1 MSALASEWEV
11 LHELGPAHECEGECE
26 FESEPFLGG
35 LARLAMRGLQSPALR
50 QVALAAGRAALNA
63 LTEGEGAG
71 EGELNPVRRV
81 YPDAALEHM
90 AHAAMHAESE
100 AEAAEAFLPLIP
112 MIAAKLLPLAAKAL
126 PLAAKALPKVLSA
139 VSRVAPQLTRGVSRI
154 AGTLY
159 RNPQTRALLR
169 TVPTIARRTMSTLA
183 RQAARGQPVTPQTAV
198 RTLARQ
204 AAALIDDPRRCAG
217 TIRRARLMDR
227 QYHRAIRPRLIGR
240 ACGCRCPFP
249 QGEGESEF
257 WCLPYPGCAKMTDPD
272 TGATICQNLGAC
284 RGKCSLHPFGWCC
297 CT

>member
-1 MSALASEWEV
+1 
-11 LHELGPAHECEGECE
+11 
-26 FESEPFLGG
+26 
-35 LARLAMRGLQSPALR
+35 
-50 QVALAAGRAALNA
+50 
-63 LTEGEGAG
+63 
-71 EGELNPVRRV
+71 
-81 YPDAALEHM
+81 M

-126 PLAAKALPKVLSA
+126 PLAAKALPKVMSA

-204 AAALIDDPRRCAG
+204 AATLINSPRRCAE
-217 TIRRARLMDR
+217 TIRRARVLDR
-227 QYHRAIRPRLIGR
+227 IYHQRLQPALTGR
-240 ACGCRCPFP
+240 GCRCVCPNC
-249 QGEGESEF
+249 GRAEGESTT
-257 WCLPYPGCAKMTDPD
+257 LGCALRGDDCVNM
-272 TGATICQNLGAC
+272 GAC
-284 RGKCSLHPFGWCC
+284 SGTCVRKCHPYIPWLDICAFPTCSC
-297 CT
+297 E